1 MPARRQVIVCKN
13 CGVRITINRKGRAT
27 ARTKRKKAKSAAR
40 QEIGRRLAAS
50 LPRDAKGKFL
60 PRGSRNLFTGAKGKS
75 RTREF
80 STLPSSL
87 AKRRRTRL
95 PVIPEEG
102 SSRFRFGGVSDFFP
116 SFADVRDLAL
126 EAASSAAQQAILAA
140 ARGQLALPST

>member
-1 MPARRQVIVCKN
+1 MPHRRQVIVCKN

-27 ARTKRKKAKSAAR
+27 TRKRRKPKSAAR
-40 QEIGRRLAAS
+40 VARGKFLAAN

-60 PRGSRNLFTGAKGKS
+60 PAGSQNLFRGRVRGKS
-75 RTREF
+75 RTGEF

-87 AKRRRTRL
+87 AKRPRL
-95 PVIPEEG
+95 TDPEEG

-116 SFADVRDLAL
+116 SFGELSDLAL
-126 EAASSAAQQAILAA
+126 EAASRAARTAFLAA